1 MTDIV
6 AHLRLFPRLAGVLA
20 AAWGSISAS
29 LTGANVSGVSK
40 PQ

>member
-6 AHLRLFPRLAGVLA
+6 AHLRLLPRLAGVLVA
-20 AAWGSISAS
+20 ARGSIFAS
-29 LTGANVSGVSK
+29 LTGANVSGVFK